1 MTSNFAD
8 HSDGPVA
15 EHLPDPLHRGEISV
29 QLAFEP
35 GVSIARSASAVE
47 LPLTANPFRAIALNG
62 EISLSTTFT
71 ERAIG
76 VSAAGHG
83 SRGNDDPPMTTVG
96 SSIDPW
102 PLLRNGDLGC
112 QRAIRLVVHG
122 RSGGVV
128 PDSLIELSQ
137 SLQRRRSAPVQLEV
151 LTAESAPVCPKEASW
166 LVPLLLWPG
175 SHAREDVPEIRNR
188 MQREGAEV
196 SLLPFL
202 GSWQRWWTLVA
213 EALQPFAVQDS
224 VLVHHPL
231 SSDEADRFLL
241 QLSDRMGLPL
251 LSFDHWSDYQ
261 QTHPQARP
269 LMLAL
274 APNRMTEALSEAGSL
289 PPLLDHSLIRQGLID
304 LLAALP

>member
-8 HSDGPVA
+8 HADGPVA
-15 EHLPDPLHRGEISV
+15 EHLPDTFHCGEISI
-29 QLAFEP
+29 QLASEL
-35 GVSIARSASAVE
+35 GVSIARASSAVVG
-47 LPLTANPFRAIALNG
+47 PLTANPFRAIALNG
-62 EISLSTTFT
+62 EISLGTTFT
-71 ERAIG
+71 ERPIG
-76 VSAAGHG
+76 VSTAGHG
-83 SRGNDDPPMTTVG
+83 SRGNDDPSMTTVG
-96 SSIDPW
+96 SAIDPW
-102 PLLRNGDLGC
+102 PLLRNSELRS

-128 PDSLIELSQ
+128 PESLIELSQ

>member
-8 HSDGPVA
+8 HSDGPITK
-15 EHLPDPLHRGEISV
+15 HLPDSFHCGEI
-29 QLAFEP
+29 P
-35 GVSIARSASAVE
+35 VE
-47 LPLTANPFRAIALNG
+47 LGFELAVSPVTAASFIGMRINPFRAIALNSVV
-62 EISLSTTFT
+62 SLEPSF
-71 ERAIG
+71 RDSAIG
-76 VSAAGHG
+76 VRTTRHG
-83 SRGNDDPPMTTVG
+83 SWRNDNPLMTAVS

-102 PLLRNGDLGC
+102 PLLRNSDLGC

-128 PDSLIELSQ
+128 PESLIEFHQALQ
-137 SLQRRRSAPVQLEV
+137 QRRQAPVQLEV
-151 LTAESAPVCPKEASW
+151 LTADSPPVSPEQPSW

-175 SHAREDVPEIRNR
+175 SHARADVPEIKNR

-202 GSWQRWWTLVA
+202 GSLQWWWTLVA
-213 EALQPFAVQDS
+213 EALQPFAAQGS

-231 SSDEADRFLL
+231 SSEEADRFLL
-241 QLSDRMGLPL
+241 ELSQRMGLPL
-251 LSFDHWSDYQ
+251 LSFDDWSDYQ
-261 QTHPQARP
+261 KSHPEAHP

-274 APNRMTEALSEAGSL
+274 APNRMTEALSEAGGL
-289 PPLLDHSLIRQGLID
+289 PPLLDLALIRQGLID

>member
-8 HSDGPVA
+8 HSDGSVA
-15 EHLPDPLHRGEISV
+15 EHLPDTFHRGEIPIE
-29 QLAFEP
+29 LASEL
-35 GVSIARSASAVE
+35 GVSRGRPSSAVE

-62 EISLSTTFT
+62 EISLGTTFT

-76 VSAAGHG
+76 VSTAGHG
-83 SRGNDDPPMTTVG
+83 NRRNDDPPMTTVG
-96 SSIDPW
+96 STIDPW
-102 PLLRNGDLGC
+102 PLLRNTDLAC

-128 PDSLIELSQ
+128 PESLIELSQ
-137 SLQRRRSAPVQLEV
+137 LLQQRRSAPVQLEV
-151 LTAESAPVCPKEASW
+151 LTAESPPVCPKEATW

-196 SLLPFL
+196 SQLPFL
-202 GSWQRWWTLVA
+202 GSWQNWWTLVA
-213 EALQPFAVQDS
+213 EALQPFAVQGA

-231 SSDEADRFLL
+231 SSEEADRFLL
-241 QLSDRMGLPL
+241 QLSDRLGLPL
-251 LSFDHWSDYQ
+251 LSFDHWPDHQKS
-261 QTHPQARP
+261 HPQARP

-274 APNRMTEALSEAGSL
+274 APNRMTEALSEAGGL
-289 PPLLDHSLIRQGLID
+289 PPLLDLALIRQGLID